1 MNKRCMALMIFIVCF
16 TVISLT
22 GCEKENEEI
31 SEAVAEVKIVDQE
44 AYHNIKLTSIL
55 NTIPYTITTD
65 LEMDDE
71 NYGRYI
77 LKVFDSKSAMIW
89 SLVWRDINKEEG
101 GYHPKKLI
109 VNDKLFMGIQGVVSA
124 HDLLTGEFLWEVETD
139 SNVSGFSVYDNILYV
154 LNYDGNLVSTFD
166 VSTGAYISSWN
177 GDYDQVTGIDV
188 DGEYITLYYATDDA
202 YERNGYLIN
211 KDWTYDKRVKYTKVK
226 EAQQVWDYAIAS
238 DDSQDVVNIID
249 GSLDS
254 SWSESVKGYGEKE
267 WVELK
272 KDIPVIVN
280 KLVIYNGDH
289 TSEKAYEE
297 GAKIKKAMISVGDN
311 KSFVYIF
318 EEFDYNKPSIIEFI
332 RPITADYIFIQIV
345 EAEAGTLYKST
356 AITQVY
362 TQ

>member
-1 MNKRCMALMIFIVCF
+1 MNKRYMVLLIFMVCF
-16 TVISLT
+16 MVIILT
-22 GCEKENEEI
+22 GCEKKDEEI
-31 SEAVAEVKIVDQE
+31 SEVETEVKIIDQD

-71 NYGRYI
+71 NYGRYT

-89 SLVWRDINKEEG
+89 SLVWRDINKKEG
-101 GYHPKKLI
+101 DYNPKRLI
-109 VNDKLFMGIQGVVSA
+109 VDDKVFMGIQGVVSV

-139 SNVSGFSVYDNILYV
+139 SFVSGFSVYDNILYI

-177 GDYDQVTGIDV
+177 DDYDQVTGIDV
-188 DGEYITLYYATDDA
+188 DGEYITLYYATDDD

-211 KDWTYDKRVKYTKVK
+211 KDWTYDKRVKYTKVN
-226 EAQQVWDYAIAS
+226 EVQQVWDSATSS

-272 KDIPVIVN
+272 KNIPVIVN

-289 TSEKAYEE
+289 TSEKAFEE
-297 GAKIKKAMISVGDN
+297 CAKIKKAMISVGDN

-318 EEFDYNKPSIIEFI
+318 EEFNYNKPSIIEFI
-332 RPITADYIFIQIV
+332 RPITADYMFIQIV
-345 EAEAGTLYKST
+345 EAEAGTLYKNT
-356 AITQVY
+356 AITEVY